1 MSLTNKVQ
9 QSLKWKQSA
18 EQCANRLGISLTAY
32 LEIKEKLKEKDIK
45 EHKKGF
51 KNKVV
56 ESKNDVENGT
66 KEIKLLTSE
75 EPRTPEEVEEL
86 VKIKGSDKW
95 ILSNFYNKQQ
105 HNGLWLITAFITQKK
120 LQPKELLEETLKN
133 FKPQYTPITKVFINK
148 NYTPT
153 TVGVLSIQDLHF
165 GKENNENIAEDFK
178 KAITNLVYRAYQSNN
193 LDKLIYVI
201 GGDLFNMDTFSG
213 TTTSGTP
220 LDNSMRAQEAYQIGF
235 DSIYWSVNYLKQFC
249 RELNIVYLPGNHDRL
264 SSYHLAHAISKCFFA
279 EPNITFDVEYAERKV
294 VVYGNNFFGFEHGDV
309 TKKNTPLV
317 YATEFSEQW
326 GLTKYRTC
334 FTGHFHSK
342 KTIEYITENEHNGF
356 SVKHLPSLC
365 SSDYWHYHN
374 KFVGSK
380 RQAILEIHDWYK
392 GRVAEFIYSV

>member
-18 EQCANRLGISLTAY
+18 EYCANRLGISLTAY
-32 LEIKEKLKEKDIK
+32 LDIKEKLKEKDIK
-45 EHKKGF
+45 QQKKGF

-66 KEIKLLTSE
+66 KEIKVLTSE

-105 HNGLWLITAFITQKK
+105 SNGLWLITAFITQKK

-165 GKENNENIAEDFK
+165 GKENNENIAEEFK

-249 RELNIVYLPGNHDRL
+249 RELTVVYLPGNHDRL

-279 EPNITFDVEYAERKV
+279 EPNIRFDVEYAERKV

-317 YATEFSEQW
+317 YATEFSQEW

-356 SVKHLPSLC
+356 AVKHLPSLC

-374 KFVGSK
+374 KFIGSK
-380 RQAILEIHDWYK
+380 RQAILEIHDKTK
-392 GRVAEFIYSV
+392 GRIAEYIYTA

>member
-18 EQCANRLGISLTAY
+18 EHCANRLGISLTAY

-51 KNKVV
+51 RNKVV
-56 ESKNDVENGT
+56 ESENDVENGT
-66 KEIKLLTSE
+66 KKIKVLTSE

-105 HNGLWLITAFITQKK
+105 PNGLWLITAFITQKK
-120 LQPKELLEETLKN
+120 LQPKDLLEETLKN
-133 FKPQYTPITKVFINK
+133 FKPQYSPITQVFINE
-148 NYTPT
+148 NYTPP

-165 GKENNENIAEDFK
+165 GKENNENIGEEFK
-178 KAITNLVYRAYQSNN
+178 KAIEHLIHKAYQSNN

-201 GGDLFNMDTFSG
+201 GGDLFNMDSFSG

-249 RELNIVYLPGNHDRL
+249 KELIVVYLPGNHDRL

-279 EPNITFDVEYAERKV
+279 EPNIRFDVEYAERKV

-317 YATEFSEQW
+317 YATEFSEEW

-356 SVKHLPSLC
+356 AVKHLPSLC

-380 RQAILEIHDWYK
+380 RQAILEIHDKTK
-392 GRVAEFIYSV
+392 GRIAEFIYTV